1 MFKNQPGYS
10 LIEIIVAISI
20 FLLVFILGA
29 NFIIRGFRS
38 ITFGSEQETAIQNA
52 RRAMENLAKDIREA
66 KSSEKGDY
74 PLSVTEEQNFIWY
87 GDVDNDGVTEKIKY
101 LLLSDILQRIVVE
114 PGAENLYNGLGA
126 TTTIAQYV
134 NNQTEPIFAYYDANN
149 NETDIINDIRLI
161 NIRLKINVTPEQ
173 APLDYYLDTDIQLR
187 NLKDNL

>member
-10 LIEIIVAISI
+10 LIEIIVTISI
-20 FLLVFILGA
+20 FLLVFMLGA

-74 PLSVTEEQNFIWY
+74 PLSTTEEQNFIWY
-87 GDVDNDGVTEKIKY
+87 GDVDNDSITEKIRY
-101 LLLSDILQRIVVE
+101 SLSENTLQKVIIE
-114 PGAENLYNGLGA
+114 PGAENLYNGPGS

-161 NIRLKINVTPEQ
+161 NIKLKINVTPER